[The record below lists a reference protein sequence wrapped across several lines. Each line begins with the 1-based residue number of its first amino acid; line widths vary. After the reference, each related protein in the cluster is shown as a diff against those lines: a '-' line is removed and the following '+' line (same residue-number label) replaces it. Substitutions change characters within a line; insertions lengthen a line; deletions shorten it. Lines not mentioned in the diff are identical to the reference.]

1 VLPRWLAAAL
11 AVALAVA
18 FLPGTLGGFGV
29 NAALVIATPFLLL
42 GLAVI
47 HTLSRRA
54 SKPGSVLAA
63 VYIAL
68 FLLGILL
75 GLAVILLGAIAL
87 LGMLEQWISLR
98 RRFSA
103 GGANQEDE

>member
-1 VLPRWLAAAL
+1 M
-11 AVALAVA
+11 
-18 FLPGTLGGFGV
+18 
-29 NAALVIATPFLLL
+29 NAALVVATPFLLL

-54 SKPGSVLAA
+54 SKPGSVLAV

-98 RRFSA
+98 RRFAA